1 MTHGGAFDIPACTC
15 DRLPIAETRIPMR
28 LTIPL
33 TLFALAAL
41 PAATIKP
48 ETVGLS
54 DQRLHRIHETIQ
66 RHIAAHNISGAVT
79 LVARKGRI
87 SHLEAHGLMDMEA
100 NKPMA
105 KDAIFRIWS
114 MSKPVAGVAI
124 LMLMEEGKVRLTDP
138 VSTFIPEFKGLKV
151 AVAQERAPGAQPNS
165 APPQFYFVPPTRE
178 ITIQDLLTHVSGLG
192 SGGPANAA
200 EMRRI
205 LPKNTETLADF
216 MGRLA
221 KTSLDFQPG
230 SRWTYS
236 PLAAFDTLGR
246 VVEVVSGQNFDQFL
260 RERIFQPLGMKE
272 TFFHP
277 GDDRW
282 PRVVTAYHRN
292 DGTLT
297 KTENP
302 NWLASKTYF
311 SGAGGLLSTAED
323 YAQFAMMLAE
333 GGQLNGK
340 RLLSP
345 KTVELMS
352 SVFVPDTLPGRSPGR
367 GFGLSVQVV
376 NDPIAANQRV
386 SAGSFGWDGAYG
398 THFWVDP
405 KEKIVGI
412 LMIQTDNPNRQL
424 DRDFENAVMQAIVE

>member
-1 MTHGGAFDIPACTC
+1 
-15 DRLPIAETRIPMR
+15 MR
-28 LTIPL
+28 LHL
-33 TLFALAAL
+33 NFALALLAGL
-41 PAATIKP
+41 PLTAASVKS
-48 ETVGLS
+48 ESVGLS
-54 DQRLHRIHETIQ
+54 EERLVRIHDTIQ
-66 RHIAAHNISGAVT
+66 RHIDAHRISGAVT

-87 SHLEAHGLMDMEA
+87 AHLAAHGLMDVESK
-100 NKPMA
+100 KPMA
-105 KDAIFRIWS
+105 KDSIFRVWS

-138 VSTFIPEFKGLKV
+138 VSTFIPEFKGMKV
-151 AVAQERAPGAQPNS
+151 AVEQERPTGAPGSQP
-165 APPQFYFVPPTRE
+165 VPPRFYTIPAKRE

-192 SGGPANAA
+192 SGPASSA
-200 EMRRI
+200 EMPRI
-205 LPKNTETLADF
+205 ARKEGDTLADYIP
-216 MGRLA
+216 RLG
-221 KTSLDFQPG
+221 TTPLDFQPG
-230 SRWTYS
+230 SRWNYS
-236 PLAAFDTLGR
+236 PAAGFDTLGR
-246 VVEVVSGQNFDQFL
+246 VVEVVSGRTFDQFL

-277 GDDRW
+277 GEERW
-282 PRVVTAYHRN
+282 PRVVTAYHRGG
-292 DGTLT
+292 DTLQ

-302 NWLASKTYF
+302 NRLASKTYF
-311 SGAGGLLSTAED
+311 SGGGGLMSTAED

-345 KTVELMS
+345 KTVELMA
-352 SVFVPDTLPGRSPGR
+352 SVFVPDTLPGRQPGR
-367 GFGLSVQVV
+367 AYGLSVQVV
-376 NDPIAANQRV
+376 SDPIAAGQRV

-412 LMIQTDNPNRQL
+412 LMVQTDNPDRQL